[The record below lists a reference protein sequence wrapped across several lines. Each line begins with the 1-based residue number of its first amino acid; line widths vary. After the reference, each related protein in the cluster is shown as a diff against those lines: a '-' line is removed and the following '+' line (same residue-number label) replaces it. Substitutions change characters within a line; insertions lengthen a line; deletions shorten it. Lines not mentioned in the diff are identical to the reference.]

1 MTTTKTVRN
10 GDVEI
15 HSFATGEGPVI
26 LCVHGWPELSY
37 SWRHQ
42 IAHFAERGYRVVA
55 MDVRGYGAS
64 SKPDAIAAYTMRALA
79 SDVVAVARAWSE
91 EPVILFGHDWG
102 APVVYNTALLHPD
115 AIRAVAGLSV
125 VYAPPAEFS
134 LLDVAAQLYA
144 GRFFYQLYF
153 QEEGVVEAEVGA
165 DYRGALRRIYY
176 SLSGDAPLDDWIR
189 ERPATESLLQD
200 KVDPDP
206 FPAWM
211 SEADL
216 DVYVKAFEAGG
227 FRGPIN
233 RYRAQRLDVAELE
246 AVRGQNLKQPSCFIG
261 GERDAIR
268 HFIPG
273 VEDLY
278 AAPGAYLDDFRGTTI
293 IPKAGHWV
301 QQEAP
306 DAVNAALEA
315 FLATL

>member
-1 MTTTKTVRN
+1 MEDLGYKK
-10 GDVEI
+10 
-15 HSFATGEGPVI
+15 A
-26 LCVHGWPELSY
+26 
-37 SWRHQ
+37 HQ
-42 IAHFAERGYRVVA
+42 ITIPLRLLQTGTGPMDSARAAEWSSSNPGLEYVFL
-55 MDVRGYGAS
+55 DEDDGAKYFRKEWS
-64 SKPDAIAAYTMRALA
+64 TRHAAAYCSLRAGP
-79 SDVVAVARAWSE
+79 ARAAFLRLHYVAQHGGWYA
-91 EPVILFGHDWG
+91 D
-102 APVVYNTALLHPD
+102 TALVPGP
-115 AIRAVAGLSV
+115 R
-125 VYAPPAEFS
+125 S

-233 RYRAQRLDVAELE
+233 RYRAQRLDVAERE

-293 IPKAGHWV
+293 IPEAGHWV

-306 DAVNAALEA
+306 EAVNAALEA